1 MSEIFSL
8 YGTKRRVENG
18 YEIVTHRFKA
28 DSLYLIKIISSGSKE
43 NYKMALTEISG
54 YPMEEW
60 TRIKE
65 VVPVRQENGDYF
77 IEVWFRN
84 PGKQFEEF
92 LKDRWDTLL
101 SIRQMD
107 DASIQ
112 LEGSSPLSKAS
123 VNISYDALSYLRG

>member
-1 MSEIFSL
+1 MTDESFSL

-84 PGKQFEEF
+84 PGKQFEEW
-92 LKDRWDTLL
+92 LRWNKTTYKDDEIVEEIGSRFGNMTLD
-101 SIRQMD
+101 S
-107 DASIQ
+107 
-112 LEGSSPLSKAS
+112 
-123 VNISYDALSYLRG
+123 LSYLRG